1 VEGGTPIGTEGRRTR
16 TEGALLALLWSILDP
31 AVDALPVEEVPG
43 RVVQRIHEG
52 FGATATALVV
62 EFGDQFGT
70 PPTDPAWPTAAE
82 RVEVSVQDGLGT
94 VGTLS
99 VAFAERGALSAG
111 ERSVLELAAARI
123 GRSVARLREMREAT
137 RMEARLRAESQAAG
151 RLYRISTALMA
162 ERELHD
168 IVQRVTEESTALA
181 GAQFGAFFYNVLD
194 DRGESYMLYTIA
206 GAPREAFERFP
217 MPRNTKVFDPT
228 FRGEGVV
235 RSDDI
240 TADPRYGQNA
250 PYYGKPKGHL
260 PVRSYLAVPVKSRAG
275 EVLGGLFFGHEET
288 AVFTEDVEHSVDAVA
303 KLAAIA
309 IENSRLHD
317 TARRQL
323 DASRQAF
330 RERDSVARV
339 LQESLLPPRLP
350 PIEGLDLAAR
360 YLPGAGMVGGDFYD
374 VFPLQDG
381 FHGVAIGDVQGKDA
395 RAAAM
400 TSVVRHTLRLAALQH
415 ESPNATLEV
424 VNRIV
429 LQEQVPAD
437 PRFASA
443 AFARVRRTG
452 AGVYVCLAS
461 AGHPPALVARA
472 GGSVEECHAPGT
484 LLGIT
489 DAPELADAAVTL
501 GPGDALVLYTDGLTE
516 ARSPVEGLLGEER
529 VRDRLA
535 ALDGTEP
542 AAGIIT
548 ALEELVAG
556 HSDRSRRDDI
566 AILVAR
572 VSS

>member
-1 VEGGTPIGTEGRRTR
+1 M
-16 TEGALLALLWSILDP
+16 LALLWSILDP
-31 AVDALPVEEVPG
+31 AVDALPVDEVPG
-43 RVVQRIHEG
+43 CVVQRLQEG
-52 FGATATALVV
+52 FGATAVALVTAA
-62 EFGDQFGT
+62 GDTYGT
-70 PPTDPAWPTAAE
+70 PPGDPAWPASAE
-82 RVEVSVQDGLGT
+82 RIEVDVQDGLGS

-99 VAFAERGALSAG
+99 LAFAGAGSVSAD
-111 ERSVLELAAARI
+111 ERSTLELAAARL
-123 GRSVARLREMREAT
+123 GRAVASLRNVRES
-137 RMEARLRAESQAAG
+137 RRVEERLRAESQAAG

-194 DRGESYMLYTIA
+194 DRGESYTLYTIA
-206 GAPREAFERFP
+206 GAPREAFEKFP

-228 FRGEGVV
+228 FQGEGVV
-235 RSDDI
+235 RSADI
-240 TADPRYGQNA
+240 TADPRYGRNA

-288 AVFTEDVEHSVDAVA
+288 GVFTEDAEHSVDAVA

-309 IENSRLHD
+309 IENTRLHD

-350 PIEGLDLAAR
+350 AIEGLDLAAR

-374 VFPLQDG
+374 VFPLQEANYG
-381 FHGVAIGDVQGKDA
+381 IAIGDVQGKDA

-400 TSVVRHTLRLAALQH
+400 TSVVRHTLRFAALQH
-415 ESPNATLEV
+415 ADVTGTLNV
-424 VNRIV
+424 VNQVV
-429 LQEQVPAD
+429 LQEQEPAD

-443 AFARVRRTG
+443 TFARLRRKG
-452 AGVYVCLAS
+452 AGVQVSLCS
-461 AGHPPALVARA
+461 AGHPPALIARA
-472 GGSVEECHAPGT
+472 GGGVEECHAPGT

-489 DAPELADAAVTL
+489 EAPELADATALL

-516 ARSPVEGLLGEER
+516 ARSREDGLLGEER
-529 VRDRLA
+529 VRRRLA
-535 ALDGTEP
+535 GHGGEP
-542 AAGIIT
+542 AAGIVT
-548 ALEELVAG
+548 ALESLVAG
-556 HSDRSRRDDI
+556 HSDRHRRDDI
-566 AILVAR
+566 ALLVAR
-572 VSS
+572 VTP